1 MLLKHSPTRKVC
13 THTKM
18 LGREIVEKIV
28 NIQKLLE
35 DNLNKCLFAVY
46 EEKIVPPYG
55 QKEFSF
61 NSIIIDEYGVW
72 LVNVFEYGTS
82 GYGDMLNINKVES
95 IHVRDVNKTMLLEM
109 KPHKE

>member
-1 MLLKHSPTRKVC
+1 
-13 THTKM
+13 M
-18 LGREIVEKIV
+18 LGKEIVEKIV
-28 NIQKLLE
+28 KIQELLE
-35 DNLNKCLFAVY
+35 DNLNKSLFAVY

-82 GYGDMLNINKVES
+82 RYGDMLNINKVES
-95 IHVRDVNKTMLLEM
+95 IHVRDINNTMLLEM

>member
-13 THTKM
+13 IHTKM

-82 GYGDMLNINKVES
+82 RYGDMLNINKVES
-95 IHVRDVNKTMLLEM
+95 IHVRDVNKTMLLEI

>member
-1 MLLKHSPTRKVC
+1 MLDK
-13 THTKM
+13 
-18 LGREIVEKIV
+18 EIVEKIV
-28 NIQKLLE
+28 NIQKILA
-35 DNLNKCLFAVY
+35 DNINKCLFAVY
-46 EEKIVPPYG
+46 EEKIVLPYG

-61 NSIIIDEYGVW
+61 NSIIVDEYGVW

-82 GYGDMLNINKVES
+82 RYGDMLNINKVES